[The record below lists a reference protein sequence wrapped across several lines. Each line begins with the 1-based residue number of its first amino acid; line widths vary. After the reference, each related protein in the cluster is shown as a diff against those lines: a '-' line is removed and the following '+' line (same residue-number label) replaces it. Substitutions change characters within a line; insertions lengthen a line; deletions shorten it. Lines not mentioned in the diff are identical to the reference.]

1 MCNCSC
7 VLQKQPQSNGYIHI
21 SVVFV
26 SLRRDMD
33 KISNLYQFLKKT
45 TYKLANSHIK
55 EINGNYTNWRSFS
68 EGFTSR
74 LLEKSRLFNDS
85 IKDYRDIGKSKDA
98 TTFDDSDFEESE
110 TDDEFDDIINDFEE
124 FEDENN
130 VESNEKDV
138 VVDKQE
144 KKLDI
149 QIYEYFK
156 IVKDNIKKYI
166 EERMQNV
173 HYEDVKRKSK
183 VFINSYEIGRIQA
196 ENINLN
202 QENKTNLLLT
212 NKNKKGKK
220 Q

>member
-1 MCNCSC
+1 
-7 VLQKQPQSNGYIHI
+7 
-21 SVVFV
+21 
-26 SLRRDMD
+26 LR
-33 KISNLYQFLKKT
+33 
-45 TYKLANSHIK
+45 
-55 EINGNYTNWRSFS
+55 
-68 EGFTSR
+68 
-74 LLEKSRLFNDS
+74 
-85 IKDYRDIGKSKDA
+85 
-98 TTFDDSDFEESE
+98 
-110 TDDEFDDIINDFEE
+110 E
-124 FEDENN
+124 FENI
-130 VESNEKDV
+130 
-138 VVDKQE
+138 VDKQE